1 MIAWMSSLPTA
12 IALLLLAP
20 ALAAAAP
27 GPRGPDITVAAT
39 DFSAVCPNVA
49 MSADGDFE
57 VVWNHY
63 YSESHPIPQGIFGR
77 HFDRQGR
84 PTQATEIRLD
94 DPGSIEASFSRVVA
108 LPQGG
113 YLVAWFRYRGAQGG
127 ATVGRFLDPA
137 GNPRGPI
144 VVLAGSAWP
153 VALTVVSDSL
163 LVTWRVGEGPLRA
176 RRFDFAGRPFKK
188 VMHLSNQEHLGVVG
202 VAPLADSFVVVW
214 ERWTGTSW
222 AVEAQ
227 RFSLAGKPLSAPI
240 RVNDNPAGGEF
251 RVLVASDG
259 DARYAVA
266 WTKRTLSTDPQ
277 TGQQIATDEPR
288 VRFFDA
294 GGPRS
299 PARRPAQLRTRS
311 QQATGLAMDSRG
323 VALVTWNRD
332 PNVATAPYVALGRFL
347 DADGQP
353 AGDEFP
359 LMQNVATGGF
369 CPAAATGGDD
379 VWVAALLKGFGV
391 AARRLAFED

>member
-1 MIAWMSSLPTA
+1 MRFLRAAT
-12 IALLLLAP
+12 ALLLLAP

-27 GPRGPDITVAAT
+27 GPRGPDIPVVAT
-39 DFSAVCPNVA
+39 DFFAVCPNVA
-49 MSADGDFE
+49 MSADGGFE

-63 YSESHPIPQGIFGR
+63 YSESHPIPQGIFAR

-113 YLVAWFRYRGAQGG
+113 YLVAWFRYRGGQGG
-127 ATVGRFLDPA
+127 GTVGRFLDRA

-176 RRFDFAGRPFKK
+176 RRFDFDGRPFKK
-188 VMHLSNQEHLGVVG
+188 VMHLTNQEHLGVAD

-227 RFSLAGKPLSAPI
+227 RFSLAGRPLGAAI

-294 GGPRS
+294 GGPS
-299 PARRPAQLRTRS
+299 GPAKIPDQLRTRS
-311 QQATGLAMDSRG
+311 QQATGLAMDRRG
-323 VALVTWNRD
+323 VALVTWDRD
-332 PNVATAPYVALGRFL
+332 PVSATSPRTSLGRFL

-359 LMQNVATGGF
+359 LLQNAATGNF
-369 CPAAATGGDD
+369 CPAAATGGEDD
-379 VWVAALLKGFGV
+379 AWVTALLKASGV

>member
-1 MIAWMSSLPTA
+1 MRFLRAAT
-12 IALLLLAP
+12 ALLLLAP

-27 GPRGPDITVAAT
+27 GPRGPDIPIVAT
-39 DFSAVCPNVA
+39 DFAAACPNVA
-49 MSADGDFE
+49 MGTDGDFE

-127 ATVGRFLDPA
+127 GTVGRFLDPA
-137 GNPRGPI
+137 GNPRGPV

-188 VMHLSNQEHLGVVG
+188 VMHLTNQEHLGVVG

-227 RFSLAGKPLSAPI
+227 RFSLAGKPLGAPI

-259 DARYAVA
+259 AARYAVA
-266 WTKRTLSTDPQ
+266 WTKRTLRTDPQ
-277 TGQQIATDEPR
+277 TGQQIANDEPR

-294 GGPRS
+294 GDPSGPAKI
-299 PARRPAQLRTRS
+299 PDQLRTGH
-311 QQATGLAMDSRG
+311 QQATGLAMDRRG
-323 VALVTWNRD
+323 VALVTWDRD
-332 PNVATAPYVALGRFL
+332 PSSATAPRVSFGRFL

-353 AGDEFP
+353 AGDEFS
-359 LMQNVATGGF
+359 LLQNAATGDF

-379 VWVAALLKGFGV
+379 DAWVAALLKASGV